1 MCSSGGFS
9 GQWCLRWHEVYD
21 GNRWFLFSIG
31 QSQQGVSVL
40 WGYGC
45 FDSVHSFC
53 RLLGLGLME
62 WKQEHDLGSR
72 KQYKYLACVAPKF
85 YWTSRLLCATFIS
98 IMIQMSSRLV
108 WGTPRGGIWH
118 PSIINPMEFMYSSRK
133 FLVQTSKKK
142 KKKACLCGSLVT
154 ALHGTTLTSSCCL
167 CILKGHLS
175 KSAWDVFSAD
185 YQQ

>member
-1 MCSSGGFS
+1 MCSSDGFS

-142 KKKACLCGSLVT
+142 KKKKHVCVV
-154 ALHGTTLTSSCCL
+154 H
-167 CILKGHLS
+167 
-175 KSAWDVFSAD
+175 
-185 YQQ
+185 